1 MGESV
6 SDDEEEKEPDYRF
19 TLASERTMLA
29 WIRTALGLVAG
40 GIAVEQLVPHF
51 SVGWARTVIS
61 LACVVLAIFVAI
73 RSYVRW
79 RAVDRAMRAGAPLPG
94 NPTITVL
101 VVAITMVAVLV
112 GVLIFLG

>member
-6 SDDEEEKEPDYRF
+6 SPDEKEPDYRF

-29 WIRTALGLVAG
+29 WIRTSLGLVAG
-40 GIAVEQLVPHF
+40 GVAVEQLVPNF
-51 SVGWARTVIS
+51 TVGWARTVIS
-61 LACVVLAIFVAI
+61 LACVVLAVFVAI

-79 RAVDRAMRAGAPLPG
+79 RAVDRAIRAGAPLPG

-101 VVAITMVAVLV
+101 VVAITMIAALV
-112 GVLIFLG
+112 GVLVFLA